1 MEDKD
6 RPTQL
11 SDKKRSELGSTVG
24 IMLKICEQMFGTG
37 KAVVIDSGFC
47 VVKGITAWN
56 KGVSML
62 VRSSKSTNTGPV
74 LSLVTRF
81 TGISITEMLV
91 MLIY

>member
-11 SDKKRSELGSTVG
+11 SDKKMSELGSTVG

-47 VVKGITAWN
+47 VVEALLP
-56 KGVSML
+56 L
-62 VRSSKSTNTGPV
+62 VEIGRGSKVNY
-74 LSLVTRF
+74 SL
-81 TGISITEMLV
+81 L
-91 MLIY
+91 